1 MTVKEHIEIIDN
13 PVVMEIRQG
22 DKVLYHGYKGCF
34 GHTES
39 AKEIEELEV
48 ERFHLRIDG
57 RRRTNDADR
66 MIVNELNCGTFN
78 YCDLHIELVYVY
90 ETKK

>member
-1 MTVKEHIEIIDN
+1 MTIKEHIEIIDN
-13 PVVMEIRQG
+13 PVVMEIRRG
-22 DKVLYHGYKGCF
+22 AEVLYHGYKGCF
-34 GHTES
+34 GYTES
-39 AKEIEELEV
+39 AKAMEELEV

-66 MIVNELNCGTFN
+66 MVINELNCGTFN

-90 ETKK
+90 CIKK